1 MFNFIVMKKVYK
13 IKNDL
18 FNQVSTYTVNKS
30 LNRLKKSEFE
40 LKKLEEANRLLRN
53 LKTPLPK

>member
-30 LNRLKKSEFE
+30 LNRVKKSEFE